1 MINIIQTSVYMGS
14 VNVREGSGGVQPY
27 TWNNG
32 RLNPNI
38 QSMFG
43 RLGEGGDISFE

>member
-1 MINIIQTSVYMGS
+1 MINIILTSMG
-14 VNVREGSGGVQPY
+14 GGVQPY
-27 TWNNG
+27 TWSNG

-43 RLGEGGDISFE
+43 RLGDGGGGYKL